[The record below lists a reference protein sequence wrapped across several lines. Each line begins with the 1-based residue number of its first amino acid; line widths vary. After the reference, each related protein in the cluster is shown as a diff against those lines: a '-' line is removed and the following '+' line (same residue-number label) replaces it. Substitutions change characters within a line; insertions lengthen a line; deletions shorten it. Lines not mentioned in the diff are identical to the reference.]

1 MTLSLCVL
9 LWATEGNENGL
20 AEYED
25 TVLALIPK
33 YGGTVVKRVRR
44 GDGGDGPFEVQLIDL
59 PSEEA
64 MASYM
69 ADPQRQALAEMHAR
83 VIARTDV
90 IRVDTVV

>member
-9 LWATEGNENGL
+9 LWATEGNEDAL
-20 AEYED
+20 VEYEN

-44 GDGGDGPFEVQLIDL
+44 NDGGDGPFEVQLIDL
-59 PSEEA
+59 PDEDA
-64 MASYM
+64 LAGYM
-69 ADPQRQALAEMHAR
+69 RDPDRQALADVHAR
-83 VIARTDV
+83 VISRTDV